1 MPFPACAEPAMNRQ
15 LAPFAALLLAGCVS
29 SPSHVPQGL
38 PGSGTVE
45 QAHPAIRYE
54 ELPGRDAQIV
64 ARMRATAPP
73 ETARIDVA
81 TDADAET
88 RLTAQGYVR
97 IGRSH
102 FPVGV
107 IDRGQE
113 ADARAA
119 ALRQA
124 RAIGA
129 DRVLLA
135 PPDGGADAAWI
146 ADYYVRFKLP
156 FGATFRDLR
165 AQELVALGATGGVAI
180 GTVIDGT
187 PASRANLIPGD
198 YVIAIDGKP
207 IGDRADFQD
216 RLKRS
221 TGRAVTLTVVRNNET
236 LQRVVKLGL
245 VADGKD

>member
-1 MPFPACAEPAMNRQ
+1 MNRR
-15 LAPFAALLLAGCVS
+15 LAPFAVLLLAGCVS
-29 SPSHVPQGL
+29 NPPHLPQGA
-38 PGSGTVE
+38 PGSGTIE

-54 ELPGRDAQIV
+54 ELPGRDAQTV

-73 ETARIDVA
+73 ETARIDA
-81 TDADAET
+81 ADADAET
-88 RLTAQGYVR
+88 RLTSQGYVR

-102 FPVGV
+102 FPVDV

-113 ADARAA
+113 ADAHAA

-124 RAIGA
+124 RDIGA

-135 PPDGGADAAWI
+135 PPGSGGDAAWI

-207 IGDRADFQD
+207 IGDRADFQE

-221 TGRAVTLTVVRNNET
+221 TGRSVTLTVVRNNET

>member
-1 MPFPACAEPAMNRQ
+1 MNRR

-29 SPSHVPQGL
+29 NPSHVPQGV
-38 PGSGTVE
+38 PDTGTVG
-45 QAHPAIRYE
+45 QAHPAIHYE
-54 ELPGRDAQIV
+54 EVPGRDAQTV

-73 ETARIDVA
+73 QAARIDAA
-81 TDADAET
+81 TDADAEA
-88 RLTAQGYVR
+88 RLTSQGYVR

-102 FPVGV
+102 FPVGI

-113 ADARAA
+113 EDARAA

-124 RAIGA
+124 TAIGA

-135 PPDGGADAAWI
+135 SPENGGDAAWI

-165 AQELVALGATGGVAI
+165 AQELAALGATGGVAI

-198 YVIAIDGKP
+198 CVIAVDGKP

-221 TGRAVTLTVVRNNET
+221 TGRAVTLTVIRNKET

-245 VADGKD
+245 MADGRD

>member
-1 MPFPACAEPAMNRQ
+1 MNRR
-15 LAPFAALLLAGCVS
+15 LAPFAVLLLAGCVS
-29 SPSHVPQGL
+29 SPSHVPQGV
-38 PGSGTVE
+38 PDSGTH
-45 QAHPAIRYE
+45 ALTHPEIRYE
-54 ELPGRDAQIV
+54 ESPGRDAQTV

-73 ETARIDVA
+73 DAARIDAA
-81 TDADAET
+81 TDADAEA
-88 RLTAQGYVR
+88 RLTSQGYVR
-97 IGRSH
+97 IGRSR
-102 FPVGV
+102 FPVGI

-124 RAIGA
+124 TSIGA

-135 PPDGGADAAWI
+135 TPGSGEDATWI

-165 AQELVALGATGGVAI
+165 AQELITLGATGGVAI

-198 YVIAIDGKP
+198 FVIAVGGKA

-221 TGRAVTLTVVRNNET
+221 TGQAVTLTVIRNGET
-236 LQRVVKLGL
+236 LQRVVKLG
-245 VADGKD
+245 VVSDGKD